1 MVRSWCWV
9 VSCASVALVSLVGC
23 DQRRTLEEPAAQ
35 AKAADGTNKAADGP
49 KQFSFAALT
58 HEIKTGG
65 AQQVTMQVLP
75 GAGLKINPDYP
86 WKATFEPNA
95 ALGVNAPMK
104 ANRAGFT
111 FEKTAASLPI
121 TLVASAPGQ
130 HTLSGTVTLSVC
142 EVGGGERCLWFTD
155 EPVALTINAVAGE
168 PVPVQVPDEP
178 SGEPPAQGGAK

>member
-23 DQRRTLEEPAAQ
+23 DQRRTLEEPAVG
-35 AKAADGTNKAADGP
+35 AKGAGATNEAVDGP
-49 KQFSFAALT
+49 KQFSFTALT

-65 AQQVTMQVLP
+65 PQQVTMQVLP

-104 ANRAGFT
+104 ATRDGFT

-121 TLVASAPGQ
+121 TLVASAPGE
-130 HTLSGTVTLSVC
+130 HTLSGTITLSVC
-142 EVGGGERCLWFTD
+142 EVGGGERCLWFPD
-155 EPVALTINAVAGE
+155 EPVSLAIKAVPGE
-168 PVPVQVPDEP
+168 PVPVQVPDEQP
-178 SGEPPAQGGAK
+178 AAEPAQGGAK